1 MDLGMFCLSMLPAG
15 ALCILFVIGD
25 KLIDFFDK

>member
-15 ALCILFVIGD
+15 ALCLLFIASD
-25 KLIDFFDK
+25 KIMDFFNK